1 VTGTLDR
8 LRRGLRSVVH
18 GREPTP
24 DPYRNLILSSDVAPE
39 ALQGVRIRIVE
50 GTRVDAASHIGSYTF
65 VGHNCFITKTDIGRY
80 CSIANNVST
89 GQGEH
94 KLERISTSALFYAD
108 SYKELTE
115 GECVIGNDVWVGT
128 ESVIRR
134 GVTIGSG
141 AVIGAN
147 SVVMTDVPEFAVFA
161 GTPAKLIRYRF
172 SADQILALKNSGWW
186 ELEMEEARDIIDQL
200 EASSLFSDLTGI
212 HKAAS

>member
-1 VTGTLDR
+1 M
-8 LRRGLRSVVH
+8 VH

-50 GTRVDAASHIGSYTF
+50 GTRIDAASHIGSYAF
-65 VGHNCFITKTDIGRY
+65 VGHNCRITKTDIGRY

-94 KLERISTSALFYAD
+94 KLERISTSALFYAG

-141 AVIGAN
+141 AVVGAD
-147 SVVMTDVPEFAVFA
+147 SVAHDRRARVRRFA

-172 SADQILALKNSGWW
+172 SADQILALKDSGWW
-186 ELEMEEARDIIDQL
+186 ELEMEEARDIIGEL
-200 EASSLFSDLTGI
+200 EASPLFSDLTGI

>member
-1 VTGTLDR
+1 MIEIFNH
-8 LRRGLRSVVH
+8 LRRGVRTVVRR
-18 GREPTP
+18 REPPP

-39 ALQGVRIRIVE
+39 ALQGARIRIME
-50 GTRVDAASHIGSYTF
+50 GSRIDAASRIQSYTF

-94 KLERISTSALFYAD
+94 KLERISTSALFYGD

-161 GTPAKLIRYRF
+161 GTPAKLIKYRF
-172 SADQILALKNSGWW
+172 SADQIRALKDSGWW
-186 ELEMEEARDIIDQL
+186 ELEMEEARDIVGQL
-200 EASSLFSDLTGI
+200 EASPLFSGLTGI